1 MKIELSLQCL
11 PPAFVTKLKGSI
23 PSNATLKDHKEKL
36 WHVKMEKG
44 DQGLTIT
51 NGWQHFAD
59 EHSLEFGDFLVFIYD
74 GSSHFDVKI
83 FGKNGCKKESHFASQ
98 VKEEEDKETEQIPIR
113 TTRASKQKY
122 LETVLRRV
130 KKSGKKG
137 CQKESHFASQVKEEE
152 DEETEKIPVRTT
164 QASKQKYSETVLRSV
179 KKSGSSE
186 VNQFR
191 FQTSSQEVQ
200 AFKAPAH
207 LPPFE
212 ATITQ
217 SSKYVMNIP
226 NSLVNAC
233 GIKLNSEVILSDQDG
248 KKWPV
253 KVKVWGDGRITLA
266 TAWSLFHE
274 NNILVKNDRCV
285 FELVLSKGCV
295 SKEMKVRIIRKGK
308 QKAEQV

>member
-179 KKSGSSE
+179 KKSGDESLISPLSMLPGSLLTGPLLSGSSE

-217 SSKYVMNIP
+217 SSKYVM
-226 NSLVNAC
+226 
-233 GIKLNSEVILSDQDG
+233 
-248 KKWPV
+248 
-253 KVKVWGDGRITLA
+253 
-266 TAWSLFHE
+266 
-274 NNILVKNDRCV
+274 
-285 FELVLSKGCV
+285 V
-295 SKEMKVRIIRKGK
+295 S
-308 QKAEQV
+308 A